1 MARSTANGTAL
12 ISTAPAVVR
21 SASLKRAIL
30 AERMT
35 PTIGVEISGLDLSVA
50 PDADEARELRRLLN
64 AHKLLVFR
72 DQAITAAQQLALAR
86 CFGEL
91 EVHPVFKKHPDHEE
105 IAVLEGGANA
115 QNGRENN
122 FHSDVTWRE
131 VPSLGSI
138 LRCVVCP
145 PCGGDTIWTDMAAAY
160 EGLADEEKRAIANLR
175 AVHDIKPG
183 FIDRVTGDFES
194 IRRRFPAQE
203 HPVVRTHPETGEKI
217 LFVNEGFVTHLAN
230 FVESSAFRTMTEFRT
245 GERRLLDHLFAQA
258 KYPEYQVRLRW
269 RQDTI
274 AFWDNR
280 ATQHYAV
287 QDYAPARRVMWRI
300 TVIGDKPV

>member
-1 MARSTANGTAL
+1 MLKQAVKARSVRSAAT
-12 ISTAPAVVR
+12 AVVR
-21 SASLKRAIL
+21 RASLRREIQAEQLTPAIG
-30 AERMT
+30 AE
-35 PTIGVEISGLDLSVA
+35 VSGIDLSVT
-50 PDADEARELRRLLN
+50 PDAAEASELRRLLN

-72 DQAITAAQQLALAR
+72 DQPISAAQQVALAR

-91 EVHPVFKKHPDHEE
+91 EIHPVFQKHPEHPE
-105 IAVLEGGANA
+105 IAVLEGGAGA
-115 QNGRENN
+115 KNGRENN
-122 FHSDVTWRE
+122 FHTDVTWRE
-131 VPSLGSI
+131 IPSLGSL
-138 LRCVVCP
+138 LRSVVCP
-145 PCGGDTIWTDMAAAY
+145 PCGGDTIWTNMAAAY
-160 EGLADEEKRAIANLR
+160 NGLSDEDKNAISMLR

-183 FIDRVTGDFES
+183 FIDRVEGNFDE
-194 IRRRFPAQE
+194 IRRRFPEQE

-230 FVESSAFRTMTEFRT
+230 FVESPAFRTMTEFRT

-269 RQDTI
+269 RQDTLV
-274 AFWDNR
+274 FWDNR

-287 QDYAPARRVMWRI
+287 QDYAPARRVMWRV